1 MLGFSEL
8 IPSSRQLNAENRER
22 ANAKMRHNAI
32 KNTLIQQ
39 NADFLRAKKKKDGV
53 KRKQW
58 KQLQLNILCEY
69 IRKDY
74 EEQVLPQKSQ
84 EFY

>member
-1 MLGFSEL
+1 MLGKSEI
-8 IPSSRQLNAENRER
+8 IPSDRQLNAENREKV
-22 ANAKMRHNAI
+22 NAKMRHNAI

-39 NADFLRAKKKKDGV
+39 NADFLRSKKKKDGI

-58 KQLQLNILCEY
+58 KQLQTNILCEY

-74 EEQVLPQKSQ
+74 EEQLLPQKTQ